1 MIDNITGPDPDIS
14 FNYLRLATFF
24 ALPVVVIILSF
35 LFWLFKGC
43 WNSAMSRQQRF
54 DNTIATIAIIWFV
67 FYPTIV
73 QYMASSINCTSIEDQ
88 WRLYSDLEEECF

>member
-1 MIDNITGPDPDIS
+1 MIDNITGPDPNIS

-35 LFWLFKGC
+35 LFWMCKGGF
-43 WNSAMSRQQRF
+43 NSAMSRKQLF
-54 DNTIATIAIIWFV
+54 DNTVATIAIIWFV

-73 QYMASSINCTSIEDQ
+73 
-88 WRLYSDLEEECF
+88 

>member
-1 MIDNITGPDPDIS
+1 MVSKIKFGWPDAIQQVLNYQQYISSLPTQVISFDCFMIDNITGPDPEIS

-43 WNSAMSRQQRF
+43 WNSAMSR
-54 DNTIATIAIIWFV
+54 
-67 FYPTIV
+67 
-73 QYMASSINCTSIEDQ
+73 
-88 WRLYSDLEEECF
+88 